1 MVEFLEVYIFFLAL
15 KFSRDHKAIC
25 STKLNHV
32 RFDGEPD
39 NSFCL
44 PTAPDGIN
52 TGHKITEG
60 QLLLIGLGFHSRVP
74 LVMSEFS
81 NHDPGDCSGPRA
93 WMAAGRQNRNM
104 IVGRITRRP
113 LFLTC
118 EILLTVMARG
128 YAGTQDARYQVF
140 TGFVISVNILL
151 PRYES

>member
-1 MVEFLEVYIFFLAL
+1 
-15 KFSRDHKAIC
+15 
-25 STKLNHV
+25 
-32 RFDGEPD
+32 
-39 NSFCL
+39 
-44 PTAPDGIN
+44 
-52 TGHKITEG
+52 
-60 QLLLIGLGFHSRVP
+60 
-74 LVMSEFS
+74 
-81 NHDPGDCSGPRA
+81 
-93 WMAAGRQNRNM
+93 MAAGRQNRNM